1 MIHLCLFFF
10 NIHSCKINNEVKVT
24 YFLCWDT
31 RSLQDVSINQV
42 WYIVDT
48 LWGSKYDPDIKWIS
62 FWSYKRIFVHVWD
75 DSGRLLCSRQIFSK
89 SCTCRKS
96 MTHSNWGAIKIEL
109 ISLCKAIEIPKQPR
123 MNYLFPPIGASMHRR
138 TRFDC
143 PTFKCV
149 YEMTQTWKY
158 VYTGIVTWPI
168 FEHFLKFQCR
178 A

>member
-1 MIHLCLFFF
+1 MRSKWPIFCDETHVPYKMYQLTRFDILSILYEVQSMIRIENEYLFGHTNEYLYMYETTVADFF
-10 NIHSCKINNEVKVT
+10 V
-24 YFLCWDT
+24 
-31 RSLQDVSINQV
+31 QDKFS
-42 WYIVDT
+42 
-48 LWGSKYDPDIKWIS
+48 
-62 FWSYKRIFVHVWD
+62 
-75 DSGRLLCSRQIFSK
+75 SK

-109 ISLCKAIEIPKQPR
+109 ISLCKAIEILKQPR
-123 MNYLFPPIGASMHRR
+123 MNYLFPPVMHRR